1 MQRHLRLNGSAVL
14 ISIGLCLISVPLS
27 AAPLQDT
34 LPEIR
39 LEGLASSVELLPPE
53 PGSGSNQARPA
64 LRVTIRLELTNSGS
78 TPAALAAAALQ
89 FKCGADATPRQQYA
103 SDFRWQVP
111 VGGREEV
118 QLSWSILP
126 FPREEEPLRLEW
138 GTASP
143 ESRPAAEPSG
153 SLDLN
158 AELRRLQAISIER
171 TGPDGALAI
180 ISSRR
185 ELDALALWV
194 LDKPLRELSQAGVAR
209 VLFVPAGSDRLKVS
223 GEASMW
229 IAALPRSSPAAG
241 GQQFMPFPRPQ
252 YQFRF
257 AALAAAEML
266 QDGSPFRQNW
276 MAKMYQSR
284 DDAIVEAL
292 QAVYRIA
299 PVQQA
304 LRDLQSDNP
313 GIRRAALA
321 GAVDRLTEEQASG
334 ILAKTLAG
342 TPAQQRELAS
352 LLNQLPGRRAIE
364 TLQELA
370 LSDDEA
376 VAAAALSGLAT
387 SQDEAAAKAMAAIW
401 EAGQAR
407 PSLRTL
413 AAAAMV
419 LSDDSRW
426 TSMISAWVLEALELT
441 LVGQTSGF
449 SRQQFASAVAFLIQ
463 RRHESTLARL
473 QADLSKV
480 SLAEFQDELIR
491 QLVQTGVP
499 GDLAAVSAVITQR
512 LESGS
517 VSQEVRDAAA
527 VIRNPTW
534 TPMLL
539 TDFRRSAEARGRG
552 DASLRVVLACAASS
566 QLEDLIQGWEKLPQ
580 TARGELLA
588 HLAQQNHPEWRR
600 LAAGC
605 LNRSSAIS
613 FNALQLLASDAS
625 EESLQVLLQRARSWV
640 EELGETRDASV
651 EGQNFLQQLLS
662 YIAVFSHPECRRLM
676 NQLSRSSNEW
686 VQEQSENLRQTGRS
700 RSPAW
705 RLLYEYWQLRK
716 AEDEES
722 AAKILEVAIATDPF
736 LPDLWVRRASERMHA
751 GLFDDSMADLRRA
764 DELSPE
770 HEEVL
775 SMIALVLVRQGK
787 VDEGLAAAEELV
799 RSAPKD
805 LYALYNGAC
814 AFARAAER
822 PDIAADRRTQL
833 ITRAIEL
840 LRQNNDAGHDDHE
853 HMSTDPDLNVLHDH
867 PDWEVILAKA
877 RLNAEQKPKENR

>member
-1 MQRHLRLNGSAVL
+1 
-14 ISIGLCLISVPLS
+14 
-27 AAPLQDT
+27 
-34 LPEIR
+34 
-39 LEGLASSVELLPPE
+39 
-53 PGSGSNQARPA
+53 
-64 LRVTIRLELTNSGS
+64 
-78 TPAALAAAALQ
+78 
-89 FKCGADATPRQQYA
+89 
-103 SDFRWQVP
+103 
-111 VGGREEV
+111 
-118 QLSWSILP
+118 
-126 FPREEEPLRLEW
+126 
-138 GTASP
+138 
-143 ESRPAAEPSG
+143 
-153 SLDLN
+153 
-158 AELRRLQAISIER
+158 
-171 TGPDGALAI
+171 
-180 ISSRR
+180 
-185 ELDALALWV
+185 
-194 LDKPLRELSQAGVAR
+194 
-209 VLFVPAGSDRLKVS
+209 
-223 GEASMW
+223 
-229 IAALPRSSPAAG
+229 
-241 GQQFMPFPRPQ
+241 
-252 YQFRF
+252 
-257 AALAAAEML
+257 
-266 QDGSPFRQNW
+266 
-276 MAKMYQSR
+276 
-284 DDAIVEAL
+284 VEAL
-292 QAVYRIA
+292 QALYRIA
-299 PVQQA
+299 PVEQA
-304 LRDLQSDNP
+304 LRDLESDNP

-321 GAVDRLTEEQASG
+321 GAVDRLTEEQATG

-342 TPAQQRELAS
+342 SPAQQREIAS

-370 LSDDEA
+370 LSEDEA

-387 SQDEAAAKAMAAIW
+387 SQDEAAAKAMASIW

-419 LSDDSRW
+419 RSDDSRW
-426 TSMISAWVLEALELT
+426 TSLISAWVLEALELT
-441 LVGQTSGF
+441 LAGQTSGF
-449 SRQQFASAVAFLIQ
+449 SRQQFASAVAFLIH
-463 RRHESTLARL
+463 RRHEATLARL
-473 QADLSKV
+473 QADLARV

-491 QLVQTGVP
+491 QLVMTGVP
-499 GDLAAVSAVITQR
+499 GDLAAVTAVITQR
-512 LESGS
+512 LESGT

-527 VIRNPTW
+527 VIRNPAW
-534 TPMLL
+534 TPLLL

-605 LNRSSAIS
+605 LNRSSPTS

-640 EELGETRDASV
+640 DELGDTRDASV

-662 YIAVFSHPECRRLM
+662 YISVFSHPECRRLM

-686 VQEQSENLRQTGRS
+686 VQEQSENLRQSARS

-716 AEDEES
+716 AEDQES
-722 AAKILEVAIATDPF
+722 AAKILELSLTTDPF

-751 GLFDDSMADLRRA
+751 GLFDDAMADLRRA

-770 HEEVL
+770 HEEVR

-787 VDEGLAAAEELV
+787 TDEGLAAAEELV
-799 RSAPKD
+799 RIAPKD

-822 PDIAADRRTQL
+822 PDTAADRRSQF
-833 ITRAIEL
+833 IDRALEL
-840 LRQNNDAGHDDHE
+840 LRQNNAAGHDDHE

-867 PDWEVILAKA
+867 PDWEIILAKA